1 MKKLVWLPIILLG
14 LSTLTLLVLFV
25 QKAIGFNNQLAKVGK
40 TQTVAVA
47 TNWALETIAAI
58 PTETPRPTATA
69 TQTPTLTPSPT
80 ASQTPEPSP
89 TEVTPTEEA
98 CYDEATFIEDVT
110 IPDGTQLDPD
120 SPFTK
125 TWRLLNAG
133 TCTWTAN
140 YKLIFVSGD
149 QMSGPDSQQM
159 VTVEVPPEA
168 SIDVSVD
175 LVAPS
180 TPGTYQGYWGLRN
193 GDGVRFGIGPGGAS
207 FYLEIEVV
215 EPEG

>member
-1 MKKLVWLPIILLG
+1 MKKIVWLPIILLG

-25 QKAIGFNNQLAKVGK
+25 QKAIGYNKQLAKVGQ

-47 TNWALETIAAI
+47 TNWALETLAAI

-69 TQTPTLTPSPT
+69 TQTPTFTPSPT
-80 ASQTPEPSP
+80 ASETPEPSP

-110 IPDGTQLDPD
+110 IPDGTELTPD
-120 SPFTK
+120 TPFTK

-140 YKLIFVSGD
+140 YKLIFVSGN

-159 VTVEVPPEA
+159 VTVEVPPGA
-168 SIDVSVD
+168 SIDISVD
-175 LVAPS
+175 LMAPS
-180 TPGTYQGYWGLRN
+180 TPGTYQGYWGLRSAS
-193 GDGVRFGIGPGGAS
+193 GVRFGIGPAAGS

-215 EPEG
+215 EGGE